1 MAGVV
6 GAVIVGGGIAG
17 LSAAYDLAKSGTPFT
32 LIEKLPRLGG
42 VIQTTARDGCV
53 IEGGPD
59 SFISQKPEALAL
71 IKELGLEQEVI
82 GSNDHSRVT
91 YILRRGRLVRL
102 PEGIRMIVPT
112 RAWPLIQS
120 PLLGWGTK
128 LRMGLEL
135 FRKPVSNPDRSVAD
149 FVIDHFG
156 REALDYLAEPLLSG
170 VYGGDPREMSV
181 VSVLGAFA
189 EMERTSGSLARAVL
203 KQSRARG
210 PSSAGTLFRTLKGGL
225 GTLTAKLSEG
235 LTARRGEVE
244 AIERA
249 GSGFRI
255 RVSGDLGVNREWL
268 DASSVILACPAWA
281 AADLVSSLDTRLGEL
296 LNQIPYTSSVTVAMC
311 YDAGSFDG
319 GTSDGRGAGHGFL
332 IPRVERRRMAACT
345 FVDAKF
351 EGRAPA
357 NRVLL
362 RCFFG
367 GAGDDRV
374 VDESDETLTGMAR
387 EELRTILG
395 LTAAPLFSSIS
406 RWPRS
411 MAQYTVGHSARF
423 KEIQARTAAI
433 PGLYLAGN
441 GYTGIGIPD
450 CIRMGRAAAA
460 GVVANPVL

>member
-1 MAGVV
+1 MSGGAGV
-6 GAVIVGGGIAG
+6 VIVGGGIAG
-17 LSAAYDLAKSGTPFT
+17 LSAAYDLAKAGAPYT

-42 VIQTTARDGCV
+42 VIQTTARDGCI

-71 IKELGLEQEVI
+71 IKELGMEHEVI
-82 GSNDHSRVT
+82 GSNDATRVT

-112 RAWPLIQS
+112 RVWPLVKS

-135 FRKPVSNPDRSVAD
+135 FRKPVANPDRSVAD

-156 REALDYLAEPLLSG
+156 RETLDYLAEPLLSG

-181 VSVLGAFA
+181 NSVLGAFA
-189 EMERTSGSLARAVL
+189 EMEKKSGSLARAVL
-203 KQSRARG
+203 NQPRAPKPQG
-210 PSSAGTLFRTLKGGL
+210 GGTLFRTLKGGL

-235 LTARRGEVE
+235 LTARQGEVQV
-244 AIERA
+244 IERG
-249 GSGFRI
+249 GSGFRV
-255 RVSGDLGVNREWL
+255 RVGGEWIE
-268 DASSVILACPAWA
+268 ASSVLLACPAWA
-281 AADLVSSLDTRLGEL
+281 AAGLTSSLDARLGEL
-296 LNQIPYTSSVTVAMC
+296 LGEIPYTSSVTVAMC
-311 YDAGSFDG
+311 FDAATFDG
-319 GTSDGRGAGHGFL
+319 RRAGHGFL

-351 EGRAPA
+351 DGRAPA
-357 NRVLL
+357 DRVLL

-374 VDESDETLTGMAR
+374 LDESDETLTGMAH

-395 LTAAPLFSSIS
+395 LTTAPLFTSIS
-406 RWPRS
+406 RCPRS
-411 MAQYTVGHSARF
+411 MAQYTVGHAARW
-423 KEIQARTAAI
+423 KEIQARAAAI

-460 GVVANPVL
+460 SVVANPVL

>member
-1 MAGVV
+1 VSGGAGV
-6 GAVIVGGGIAG
+6 VIVGGGIAG
-17 LSAAYDLAKSGTPFT
+17 LSAAYDLAKAGAAYT

-42 VIQTTARDGCV
+42 VIQTTARDGCI

-71 IKELGLEQEVI
+71 IKELGLEHEVI
-82 GSNDHSRVT
+82 GSNDATRVT
-91 YILRRGRLVRL
+91 YILRRGQLVRL

-112 RAWPLIQS
+112 RIWPLVKS

-135 FRKPVSNPDRSVAD
+135 FRKPVANPDRSVAD

-156 REALDYLAEPLLSG
+156 RETLDYLAEPLLSG

-181 VSVLGAFA
+181 NSVLGAFA
-189 EMERTSGSLARAVL
+189 EMEKKSGSLARAVL
-203 KQSRARG
+203 KQSGAPKPQG
-210 PSSAGTLFRTLKGGL
+210 GGTLFRTLKGGL

-235 LTARRGEVE
+235 LTARQGEV
-244 AIERA
+244 ATIERG
-249 GSGFRI
+249 GSGFRV
-255 RVSGDLGVNREWL
+255 RVGGEWIE
-268 DASSVILACPAWA
+268 ASSVILACPAWA
-281 AADLVSSLDTRLGEL
+281 AAGLTSSLDARLGEL
-296 LNQIPYTSSVTVAMC
+296 LGEIPYTSSVTVAMC
-311 YDAGSFDG
+311 FDVATFDG
-319 GTSDGRGAGHGFL
+319 RRAGHGFL

-351 EGRAPA
+351 DGRAPA
-357 NRVLL
+357 DRVLL

-374 VDESDETLTGMAR
+374 LDESDETLTGMAR

-395 LTAAPLFSSIS
+395 LTTAPLFTSIS
-406 RWPRS
+406 RCPRS
-411 MAQYTVGHSARF
+411 MAQYTVGHAARW
-423 KEIQARTAAI
+423 KEIQARAAAI

-450 CIRMGRAAAA
+450 CIRMGSAAAA
-460 GVVANPVL
+460 SVVANPVL

>member
-6 GAVIVGGGIAG
+6 IIGGGIAG
-17 LSAAYDLAKSGTPFT
+17 LSAAYDLAKAGAPYT

-42 VIQTTARDGCV
+42 VIQTTVRDGCV

-71 IKELGLEQEVI
+71 IKELGLEREVI

-112 RAWPLIQS
+112 RVWPLLQS

-156 REALDYLAEPLLSG
+156 RETLDYLAEPLLSG

-189 EMERTSGSLARAVL
+189 EMEKKSGSLARAVL
-203 KQSRARG
+203 KQVR
-210 PSSAGTLFRTLKGGL
+210 PSSGGALFRTLKGGL
-225 GTLTAKLSEG
+225 GV
-235 LTARRGEVE
+235 LTARLAEGIALRQGEVE
-244 AIERA
+244 AIERRQNR
-249 GSGFRI
+249 FRI
-255 RVSGDLGVNREWL
+255 RVSGDLGVNREWIE
-268 DASSVILACPAWA
+268 ASSVILACPAWA
-281 AADLVSSLDTRLGEL
+281 AAALVSLLDARLGEL
-296 LNQIPYTSSVTVAMC
+296 LNQIPYTSSVTVAIC
-311 YDAGSFDG
+311 YDAGTFDG

-357 NRVLL
+357 DRVLL

-374 VDESDETLTGMAR
+374 LDESDETLTGMAR

-395 LTAAPLFSSIS
+395 LTAAPLFTSIS

-411 MAQYTVGHSARF
+411 MAQYTVGHSARL
-423 KEIQARTAAI
+423 KEIQARATAI

-460 GVVANPVL
+460 SALAHSVL

>member
-1 MAGVV
+1 MEGRAGV
-6 GAVIVGGGIAG
+6 VIVGGGIAG
-17 LSAAYDLAKSGTPFT
+17 LSAAYNLVKAGTPYT
-32 LIEKLPRLGG
+32 LIEKLPRTGG
-42 VIQTTARDGCV
+42 VIQTTTRDGCI

-71 IKELGLEQEVI
+71 IKELGLESEVI
-82 GSNDHSRVT
+82 GSNDATRVT
-91 YILRRGRLVRL
+91 YILRRGRLVRM

-112 RAWPLIQS
+112 RVWPLLKS
-120 PLLGWGTK
+120 PLLGWQTK

-135 FRKPVSNPDRSVAD
+135 LRKPVSNPDRSVAD

-156 REALDYLAEPLLSG
+156 RETLDYLAEPLLSG

-189 EMERTSGSLARAVL
+189 EMEAKTGSLARAVL
-203 KQSRARG
+203 KQKRAPGSG
-210 PSSAGTLFRTLKGGL
+210 PLFRTLKGGL
-225 GTLTAKLSEG
+225 GTLTAKLAEG
-235 LTARRGEVE
+235 LAVRHGTVE
-244 AIERA
+244 TIERS
-249 GSGFRI
+249 GNGFRVC
-255 RVSGDLGVNREWL
+255 VSGEWI

-281 AADLVSSLDTRLGEL
+281 AAGLVATLDAALGEL
-296 LNQIPYTSSVTVAMC
+296 LSQIPYTSSVTVAMC
-311 YDAGSFDG
+311 YDAGTFDG
-319 GTSDGRGAGHGFL
+319 RRAGHGFL

-357 NRVLL
+357 DRVLL

-374 VDESDETLTGMAR
+374 LDESDETLTGMAR

-395 LTAAPLFSSIS
+395 LTAAPLFTSIS

-411 MAQYTVGHSARF
+411 MAQYTVGHSARW
-423 KEIQARTAAI
+423 KEIQGRAAAV
-433 PGLYLAGN
+433 PGLFLAGN

-460 GVVANPVL
+460 NAVAHSVL

>member
-1 MAGVV
+1 VNSAA

-17 LSAAYDLAKSGTPFT
+17 LSAAYDLAKAGAAFT
-32 LIEKLPRLGG
+32 LIEKQPRLGG
-42 VIQTTARDGCV
+42 VIQTTWRDGCV

-59 SFISQKPEALAL
+59 SFISQKPEALTL
-71 IKELGLEQEVI
+71 IKELGLEDQVI
-82 GSNDHSRVT
+82 GSNDATRVT
-91 YILRRGRLVRL
+91 YILRHGRLVRL

-112 RAWPLIQS
+112 RVWPLVKS

-156 REALDYLAEPLLSG
+156 QETLDYLAEPLLSG

-181 VSVLGAFA
+181 NSVLGPFA
-189 EMERTSGSLARAVL
+189 EMERKSGSLARAVL
-203 KQSRARG
+203 KQSRPA
-210 PSSAGTLFRTLKGGL
+210 AGGALFRTLKGGL
-225 GTLTAKLSEG
+225 GTMTAKLSEG
-235 LTARRGEVE
+235 ITPLHGEAE
-244 AIERA
+244 AIERT
-249 GSGFRI
+249 GNGFRV
-255 RVSGDLGVNREWL
+255 RVKGDFLN
-268 DASSVILACPAWA
+268 ASSLILACPAWA
-281 AADLVSSLDTRLGEL
+281 AAGLVSSFDAPLSQL
-296 LNQIPYTSSVTVAMC
+296 LSEIPYTSSVTVAMC
-311 YDAGSFDG
+311 YDAAKFDG
-319 GTSDGRGAGHGFL
+319 RTSGKKGAGHGFL

-351 EGRAPA
+351 DYRAPSDK
-357 NRVLL
+357 VLL

-374 VDESDETLTGMAR
+374 LDESDETLVGMAR

-395 LTAAPLFSSIS
+395 LTSTPLFTSVS
-406 RWPRS
+406 RWSRS
-411 MAQYTVGHSARF
+411 MAQYTVGHSVRL
-423 KEIQARTAAI
+423 KEIQARAAAI

-460 GVVANPVL
+460 SILKTPAH

>member
-1 MAGVV
+1 MSGGAGV
-6 GAVIVGGGIAG
+6 VIVGGGIAG
-17 LSAAYDLAKSGTPFT
+17 LSAAYDLAKAGAPYT

-42 VIQTTARDGCV
+42 VIQTTARDGCI

-71 IKELGLEQEVI
+71 IKELGLEHEVI
-82 GSNDHSRVT
+82 GSNDATRVT

-112 RAWPLIQS
+112 RVWPLVKS

-135 FRKPVSNPDRSVAD
+135 FRKPVANPDRPVAD

-156 REALDYLAEPLLSG
+156 RETLDYLAEPLLSG

-181 VSVLGAFA
+181 NSVLGAFA
-189 EMERTSGSLARAVL
+189 EMEKKSGSLARAVL
-203 KQSRARG
+203 KQSRAPKPQG
-210 PSSAGTLFRTLKGGL
+210 GGTLFRTLKGGL
-225 GTLTAKLSEG
+225 GTLTAKLSVG
-235 LTARRGEVE
+235 LTVRQGEVQV
-244 AIERA
+244 IERG
-249 GSGFRI
+249 GSGFRV
-255 RVSGDLGVNREWL
+255 RVGGEWIE
-268 DASSVILACPAWA
+268 ASSVILACPAWA
-281 AADLVSSLDTRLGEL
+281 AAGLTSSLDARLGEL
-296 LNQIPYTSSVTVAMC
+296 LGEIPYTSSVTVAMC
-311 YDAGSFDG
+311 FDAATFDG
-319 GTSDGRGAGHGFL
+319 RRAGHGFL

-351 EGRAPA
+351 DGRAPA

-367 GAGDDRV
+367 GAGDDQAL
-374 VDESDETLTGMAR
+374 DESDEALTGMAR

-395 LTAAPLFSSIS
+395 LTTVPLFTSIS
-406 RWPRS
+406 RCPRS
-411 MAQYTVGHSARF
+411 MAQYTVGHAARW
-423 KEIQARTAAI
+423 KEIQARAAAI
-433 PGLYLAGN
+433 SGLYLAGN

-460 GVVANPVL
+460 SVVANPVL

>member
-1 MAGVV
+1 VAGVGV
-6 GAVIVGGGIAG
+6 VIVGGGIAG
-17 LSAAYDLAKSGTPFT
+17 LSAAYDLAKAGTQYT

-42 VIQTTARDGCV
+42 VIQTKTCDGCV

-82 GSNDHSRVT
+82 GSNDATRVT
-91 YILRRGRLVRL
+91 YILRGGRLVRL

-112 RAWPLIQS
+112 RVWPLLQS

-156 REALDYLAEPLLSG
+156 RETLDYLAEPLLSG

-181 VSVLGAFA
+181 SSVLGAFA
-189 EMERTSGSLARAVL
+189 EMERKSGSLSRAVL
-203 KQSRARG
+203 KQSRAPKPPG
-210 PSSAGTLFRTLKGGL
+210 SGTLFRTLKGGL

-235 LTARRGEVE
+235 LTVRHGVVE
-244 AIERA
+244 AIERIENR
-249 GSGFRI
+249 FRI
-255 RVSGDLGVNREWL
+255 RVSGEWA
-268 DASSVILACPAWA
+268 DASNVILACPAWA
-281 AADLVSSLDTRLGEL
+281 AAGLASPVDSRLSQLLGE
-296 LNQIPYTSSVTVAMC
+296 IPYTSSVTVAMGF
-311 YDAGSFDG
+311 DASKFDG
-319 GTSDGRGAGHGFL
+319 RRAGHGFL

-345 FVDAKF
+345 FIDAKF
-351 EGRAPA
+351 DFRAPA

-367 GAGDDRV
+367 GAGDDKV
-374 VDESDETLTGMAR
+374 LDESDETLTGMAR

-395 LTAAPLFSSIS
+395 LTAAPLFTSIS
-406 RWPRS
+406 RCPRS
-411 MAQYTVGHSARF
+411 MAQYTVGHAVRW
-423 KEIQARTAAI
+423 KEIQARAAAI

-460 GVVANPVL
+460 SLVASPVL

>member
-1 MAGVV
+1 MAGV
-6 GAVIVGGGIAG
+6 VIVGGGIAG
-17 LSAAYDLAKSGTPFT
+17 LSAAYDLAKAGAPYT

-42 VIQTTARDGCV
+42 VIQTTVRDGCV

-71 IKELGLEQEVI
+71 IKELGLEHEVI
-82 GSNDHSRVT
+82 GSNDATRVT
-91 YILRRGRLVRL
+91 YILRGGRLVRL

-112 RAWPLIQS
+112 RVWPLLQS

-135 FRKPVSNPDRSVAD
+135 FRRPVSNPDRSVAD

-156 REALDYLAEPLLSG
+156 RETLDYLAEPLLSG

-181 VSVLGAFA
+181 NSVLGAFA
-189 EMERTSGSLARAVL
+189 EMEKKTGSLARAVL
-203 KQSRARG
+203 KQSRTPKPKG
-210 PSSAGTLFRTLKGGL
+210 GGTLFRTLKGGL

-235 LTARRGEVE
+235 LTVRQGEVE
-244 AIERA
+244 AIERTA
-249 GSGFRI
+249 SGFRI
-255 RVSGDLGVNREWL
+255 RVRGDWA

-281 AADLVSSLDTRLGEL
+281 AAGLLSSLDERLGEL
-296 LNQIPYTSSVTVAMC
+296 LREIPYTSSVTVAMC
-311 YDAGSFDG
+311 YDAGTFDG
-319 GTSDGRGAGHGFL
+319 RRAGHGFL
-332 IPRVERRRMAACT
+332 VPRVERRRMAACT

-351 EGRAPA
+351 DFRAPA
-357 NRVLL
+357 DRVLL

-367 GAGDDRV
+367 GAGDDQV
-374 VDESDETLTGMAR
+374 LNESDETLTGMAR
-387 EELRTILG
+387 EELRPILG
-395 LTAAPLFSSIS
+395 LTAAPLFTSIS

-411 MAQYTVGHSARF
+411 MAQYTVGHSARL
-423 KEIQARTAAI
+423 KEIQARVAAI

-460 GVVANPVL
+460 GLVSNPVL